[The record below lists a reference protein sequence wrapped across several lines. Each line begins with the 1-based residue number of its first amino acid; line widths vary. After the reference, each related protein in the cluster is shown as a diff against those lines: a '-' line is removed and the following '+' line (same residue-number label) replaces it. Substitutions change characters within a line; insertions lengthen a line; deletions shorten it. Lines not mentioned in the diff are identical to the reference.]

1 MASVVSACCV
11 VRESFPVSL
20 RVMFFFLSR
29 TPASRRLLIIQNPAI
44 TFIRVQAAPGLP
56 LENLD
61 LKQNILVVFGS
72 TGQLGSC
79 SSGSGLVGAIFLWIS
94 CLVVF
99 KFGPL
104 KQHTFLL
111 RTTE

>member
-72 TGQLGSC
+72 TGQLSSC
-79 SSGSGLVGAIFLWIS
+79 SSGSGLVGAIFVDQLFSCFQIWIS
-94 CLVVF
+94 QITNFFVV
-99 KFGPL
+99 
-104 KQHTFLL
+104 HN
-111 RTTE
+111 